1 VDVKIRL
8 NLGMA
13 MPCLRRLVT
22 GLAAEGWV
30 LAQVCP
36 CGICFGQSCSGT
48 GFSPCS
54 LVFPCQ
60 MSFRHSS
67 PYSYITWRMKNSPI
81 GGCSSETSCPI
92 DMNNKFGYS
101 ESLSSRLYLKTCR
114 LKYSK
119 VYFYLL
125 FHMGLN
131 IGVLLLRE

>member
-22 GLAAEGWV
+22 GLAAEACV
-30 LAQVCP
+30 HAQVFP
-36 CGICFGQSCSGT
+36 CGIYFGQSCSGT

-60 MSFRHSS
+60 MSRHSS
-67 PYSYITWRMKNSPI
+67 PCSYITWRMKNRPI
-81 GGCSSETSCPI
+81 AGCSSEMSRPI
-92 DMNNKFGYS
+92 YMNNKFGYS